1 MRDER
6 IAFPELESY
15 SDYPLYNTKAVV
27 QQTGIP
33 APTLRAWERRYT
45 FLLPGRADNSY
56 RRYSERDII
65 VIRWL
70 KERVDSGMSISQA
83 IALFRHLDEERN
95 GSSLQQEDFLSE
107 GENTAFQVTFPASSS
122 NGQTQSLIESAT
134 EKEVQ
139 TSDEKTSEQGN
150 SSQVEIENK
159 QDTLP
164 ATHDMRTTK
173 KRLLGAFKL
182 LDEATAENLMAS
194 MLAIYPV
201 EQVCANLIT
210 PTLWDIGLLWE
221 QGKITVSVE
230 HFASAFFRGIL
241 TNLFHVAPDVDTGP
255 VVIVCCAPGEAH
267 ELAPLMLALLLRRA
281 GMHVVYLGQSIE
293 TSGLLETIKELNTTL
308 LCVSLTL
315 PNYLDALI
323 ELALKVQELPPPRP
337 LFAFGGHAFDEH
349 KETIDR
355 VPGIYLNGDI
365 VSIVARLRVLVAES
379 A

>member
-1 MRDER
+1 MDR
-6 IAFPELESY
+6 IF
-15 SDYPLYNTKAVV
+15 NK
-27 QQTGIP
+27 
-33 APTLRAWERRYT
+33 
-45 FLLPGRADNSY
+45 
-56 RRYSERDII
+56 
-65 VIRWL
+65 
-70 KERVDSGMSISQA
+70 K
-83 IALFRHLDEERN
+83 IALR
-95 GSSLQQEDFLSE
+95 E
-107 GENTAFQVTFPASSS
+107 GENSAFQVTLPVSSS
-122 NGQTQSLIESAT
+122 NGQTQLVLESGA

-139 TSDEKTSEQGN
+139 TSDEMTSEQGD
-150 SSQVEIENK
+150 SSKIESENT
-159 QDTLP
+159 QNTLP

-182 LDEATAENLMAS
+182 LDESTAENLMAS

-241 TNLFHVAPDVDTGP
+241 TNLFHVAPDVGTGP
-255 VVIVCCAPGEAH
+255 LVIVCCAPGEAH

-293 TSGLLETIKELNTTL
+293 TSGLLDTIKELNTTL

-323 ELALKVQELPPPRP
+323 ELAHKVQELPPPRP

-349 KETIDR
+349 QETIDR

-365 VSIVARLRVLVAES
+365 VSIVAQLRVLVAES